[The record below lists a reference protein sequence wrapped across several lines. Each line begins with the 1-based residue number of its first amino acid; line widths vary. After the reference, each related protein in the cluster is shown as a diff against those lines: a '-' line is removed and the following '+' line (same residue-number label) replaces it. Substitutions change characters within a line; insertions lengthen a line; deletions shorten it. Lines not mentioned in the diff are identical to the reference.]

1 MNFNLYNSEYKT
13 IFQIYMKHK
22 NLYFELYILKYK
34 IKHNSEI

>member
-1 MNFNLYNSEYKT
+1 
-13 IFQIYMKHK
+13 MKHK